1 MEGSLTTYSAME
13 ASRPEGSARRI
24 APPSMSRIVPGG
36 APLETLCDWVEQAAE
51 ASQEAR
57 ELAERCRDYSDNKQL
72 TAEEKRE
79 LRRRGQPEV
88 IRNKIKRKVLF
99 LRGWEA
105 RNRSDP
111 RAFANKSTAE
121 DDASKATDMLRFQER
136 KNRLDRKFSEVWDNF
151 IHEGYG
157 GIEVLG
163 PSARDPRVIEVKRWR
178 WDRLFHDPHSSEH
191 DFEDARYLGGYIWK
205 DEDDVLEM
213 YPEAEDAIAATLS
226 GEGSTWGRTYDDKP
240 LKFAWTTGVNGKR
253 KRVRLVQIDYLWRG
267 WWWRAIFVKGGKIE
281 EYPLPFVDE
290 QGNSVPSMILG
301 SAYVDRENNRYGEVA
316 EWLSLQDDINK
327 RHSKALHEINSTQT
341 VAEQGAILDVDEF
354 KRQKARPDGHMEL
367 APGALEARKF
377 QFVERQQQAAANVQM
392 LQLADA
398 AFDKSGPNSALM
410 GTQSGAPS
418 GRAIRAN
425 QEGGLIEIEPL
436 RDQHNDLKQ
445 RVYQAVWMR
454 CQQFIES
461 ETWIEVSDDRDTTR
475 QVGFN
480 RPVTAAEQ
488 LAEEARAQGMPDDEI
503 AARLDEADQDPELS
517 QQLRQ
522 VVAAE
527 GVIAELDVDI
537 IIEPASESINMAH
550 EAFEF
555 VAQDP
560 TMPFEVKLELW
571 PGTSKQKQR
580 IRDLLAKMREGNA
593 KAEAEAAALKAD
605 NLKAD
610 TEGKRARA
618 KKDMAD
624 ADEAELTTRM
634 APAEMAGSAMAEP
647 PPSAPAPQSAYAVA

>member
-1 MEGSLTTYSAME
+1 MEGRLSDSTDMDE
-13 ASRPEGSARRI
+13 ADHDDGYGAEAEDRDSNGK
-24 APPSMSRIVPGG
+24 IVEGG
-36 APLETLCDWVEQAAE
+36 APLATLCAWVEQAAE
-51 ASQEAR
+51 ASQDAR
-57 ELAERCRDYSDNKQL
+57 LLAERCRDYSDNKQL
-72 TAEEKRE
+72 TADEKRE

-111 RAFANKSTAE
+111 RAFANKPGAE

-151 IHEGYG
+151 LHEGYG
-157 GIEVLG
+157 AIEVLG
-163 PSARDPRVIEVKRWR
+163 PSQRDPRVIEVKRWR

-191 DFEDARYLGGYIWK
+191 DFEDARYVGGYIWK
-205 DEDDVLEM
+205 DEDEALEM
-213 YPEAEDAIAATLS
+213 WPEADDAIAATLAGQDS
-226 GEGSTWGRTYDDKP
+226 VYGTTYDDKP
-240 LKFAWTTGVNGKR
+240 QRFAWSTGVDGRR
-253 KRVRLVQIDYLWRG
+253 KRVRVVQIDYWWHG
-267 WWWRAIFVKGGKIE
+267 WWWRAIIVKGGKIE
-281 EYPLPFVDE
+281 DYPLPFVDE
-290 QGNSVPSMILG
+290 RGNSVCAMIFG

-367 APGALEARKF
+367 APGALETKKF
-377 QFVERQQQAAANVQM
+377 MFVERQQQASANLQM
-392 LQLADA
+392 LQIADA
-398 AFDKSGPNSALM
+398 AFEKAGPNSALM

-445 RVYQAVWMR
+445 RVYNALWLR
-454 CQQFIES
+454 CRQFIDA
-461 ETWIEVSDDRDTTR
+461 ETWIEVADDRDTTR
-475 QVGFN
+475 PVGFN
-480 RPVTAAEQ
+480 RPITMAEK
-488 LAEEARAQGMPDDEI
+488 LAEEARQQGMSDEDI
-503 AARLDEADQDPELS
+503 AARLDEADQDPQLS
-517 QQLRQ
+517 QELRQ
-522 VVAAE
+522 VVGQE
-527 GVIAELDVDI
+527 GVLSEMDVDI
-537 IIEPASESINMAH
+537 LIEPASESINMAH

-555 VAQDP
+555 VSHDP

-571 PGTSKQKQR
+571 PGTSKQKER
-580 IRDLLAKMREGNA
+580 IRALIDKMKQAGGQ
-593 KAEAEAAALKAD
+593 AEAEAAALKAD

-618 KKDMAD
+618 VKDISQAG
-624 ADEAELTTRM
+624 
-634 APAEMAGSAMAEP
+634 MAGGGPMPVQAQMPTGQPAI
-647 PPSAPAPQSAYAVA
+647 APDSPYAGA